1 MKFGDCES
9 ITLPLRVENASAE
22 NGKSGAEP
30 VAHGS
35 GQPLSHKSQHAPFW
49 VRSVLWD
56 NKNLPDFRAPIL
68 SFIHDDM

>member
-35 GQPLSHKSQHAPFW
+35 GQP
-49 VRSVLWD
+49 
-56 NKNLPDFRAPIL
+56 PIPQVTARTL
-68 SFIHDDM
+68 LGTTCIVG

>member
-30 VAHGS
+30 VAHGLVSLYPTSHSTHPS
-35 GQPLSHKSQHAPFW
+35 GYDLYCGIT
-49 VRSVLWD
+49 
-56 NKNLPDFRAPIL
+56 KNLPDFRAPIL